1 MGLATTSLSRTT
13 CVGISLFWK
22 CPHQLYSRWAI
33 NAKIMQQ
40 NGNQCDWEFA
50 IIEISLSGLLLEGD
64 AAREILVDESL
75 VVGLES
81 RDVWDLSA
89 LGVQIVFTEKK
100 TILMMQES
108 KDLGLLL
115 IILFIQ
121 S

>member
-22 CPHQLYSRWAI
+22 CPHQLYSRWAVTT
-33 NAKIMQQ
+33 KIIQQ

-50 IIEISLSGLLLEGD
+50 NIEISLSGLLLEGD

-100 TILMMQES
+100 T
-108 KDLGLLL
+108 KGNAVFLL
-115 IILFIQ
+115 
-121 S
+121 